1 MSLAAL
7 QLADLRCLQ
16 SASLELHPRLN
27 LISGDNGA
35 GKTSLLEA
43 IFLLGRGRSFR
54 TRHTAQL
61 IRHGAQRL
69 WVHGHTTPPPGHSL
83 GMDCQRDEGI
93 QIRID
98 RLPAGSRV
106 ELSQLLPVQV
116 IDPGIH
122 RLLED
127 GPAQRRRW
135 FDWAMFHVEP
145 NFMRHWQGYTRALR
159 QRNAALQSGGELA
172 PWDAELSRLGE
183 LLTAGR
189 ARLLEELQPYWNA
202 ARTSLGAVD
211 VALGFFQGWSR
222 EMSLADSIRAHT
234 GRDQD
239 RGATGV
245 GPHRFDILL
254 RLEGRSAREIV
265 SRGQQKLL
273 GIAMALAMARYLAE
287 RADRPTTLL
296 LDDPAAELDAE
307 RTAALLATVRDLGAQ
322 LVVTTLQ
329 PEDERLGV
337 PDAVF
342 HVERGVVR
350 QLQAGS

>member
-7 QLADLRCLQ
+7 QLAEVRCLK
-16 SASLELHPRLN
+16 SAELDLHPGLN
-27 LISGDNGA
+27 LISGDNGS

-61 IRHGAQRL
+61 IRHGSARL
-69 WVHGHTTPPPGHSL
+69 WVHGATEPVPGHSL
-83 GMDCQRDEGI
+83 GVECTRDDGL

-98 RLPAGSRV
+98 RAAASSRV
-106 ELSQLLPVQV
+106 ELSQIFPVQI

-122 RLLED
+122 RLVEE

-145 NFMRHWQGYTRALR
+145 DFLRHWQGYTRALR
-159 QRNAALQSGGELA
+159 QRNAALQEGGDLA
-172 PWDAELSRLGE
+172 PWDVELARLGE

-189 ARLLEELQPYWNA
+189 ARLLDALQPYWAA
-202 ARTSLGAVD
+202 ARASLGALD
-211 VALGFFQGWSR
+211 VSVSFFQGWSR
-222 EMSLADSIRAHT
+222 ELALADSLRAHRE
-234 GRDQD
+234 RDLE
-239 RGATGV
+239 RGLTGV

-254 RLEGRSAREIV
+254 RLEGRAAREIV

-273 GIAMALAMARYLAE
+273 GVAMAIAMARFLSE
-287 RADRPTTLL
+287 RADRPSTLL
-296 LDDPAAELDAE
+296 LDDPAAELDAD
-307 RTAALLATVRDLGAQ
+307 RTRALLTTVAGLGVQ
-322 LVVTTLQ
+322 LVVTTLR
-329 PEDERLGV
+329 PGDDRLGV

-342 HVERGVVR
+342 HVEQGGVR
-350 QLQAGS
+350 RL